1 MTDIKIAFYVSRYKD
16 EEIQT
21 PPSLQYLSGYL
32 IAKNI
37 LKEKN
42 LIFADTLEEII
53 LFKPDV
59 LCIGS
64 VSQTFFDARNV
75 ALKIKSIF
83 PKCFNIIGGYHIS
96 ALPDELS
103 SEFDIGVIGEGEV
116 TLYELVKLYLQ
127 NKHNDIDS
135 LKFINGICFRKNKK
149 LIITEPRELLKKID
163 EQPRPFRRVKPD
175 QKSMYLFS
183 ARGCPYSCTFC
194 ASQSFWDKYRAH
206 SAQYVMDEI
215 ESIYKKLGITHIYFV
230 DDLFIAPKQRLVE
243 LYKLLKEKNLIGI
256 LSFEGFVRINIV
268 DEEVIQILKDM
279 KFKEIRFGLETA
291 SPRLIKIIKHQPPKM
306 EKILNTLELC
316 KKYDLKLTGSLM
328 FGIPG
333 ETIEDIN
340 ITVEFLRKHINEFHI
355 MGFYLMQ
362 PVPGTQVWDDMKNQ
376 NILTDTNFNVSTMEV
391 ALYKKDFN
399 WDNALYLNEKNIPL
413 EEFKKII
420 IPIRDE
426 FLYLNTNNKMDV
438 AEILNKINKTDKI
451 LIYGA
456 GTIAKIL
463 FNYISDFNINIC
475 SGVKNK
481 EQATFN
487 NLDIAY
493 IEDIDLNEYKHIFIT
508 AQKDSKY
515 IYENYIKNK
524 TNSNTY
530 LPKFKYMNNT
540 KTLIWKLP
548 NE

>member
-1 MTDIKIAFYVSRYKD
+1 
-16 EEIQT
+16 
-21 PPSLQYLSGYL
+21 
-32 IAKNI
+32 
-37 LKEKN
+37 
-42 LIFADTLEEII
+42 
-53 LFKPDV
+53 
-59 LCIGS
+59 
-64 VSQTFFDARNV
+64 
-75 ALKIKSIF
+75 
-83 PKCFNIIGGYHIS
+83 
-96 ALPDELS
+96 
-103 SEFDIGVIGEGEV
+103 
-116 TLYELVKLYLQ
+116 
-127 NKHNDIDS
+127 
-135 LKFINGICFRKNKK
+135 
-149 LIITEPRELLKKID
+149 
-163 EQPRPFRRVKPD
+163 
-175 QKSMYLFS
+175 
-183 ARGCPYSCTFC
+183 
-194 ASQSFWDKYRAH
+194 
-206 SAQYVMDEI
+206 
-215 ESIYKKLGITHIYFV
+215 
-230 DDLFIAPKQRLVE
+230 
-243 LYKLLKEKNLIGI
+243 
-256 LSFEGFVRINIV
+256 
-268 DEEVIQILKDM
+268 
-279 KFKEIRFGLETA
+279 
-291 SPRLIKIIKHQPPKM
+291 
-306 EKILNTLELC
+306 
-316 KKYDLKLTGSLM
+316 
-328 FGIPG
+328 
-333 ETIEDIN
+333 
-340 ITVEFLRKHINEFHI
+340 
-355 MGFYLMQ
+355 
-362 PVPGTQVWDDMKNQ
+362 
-376 NILTDTNFNVSTMEV
+376 MEV